1 MTINACKTDETESKK
16 NSSNHKTAASK
27 TAVAQQQ

>member
-1 MTINACKTDETESKK
+1 MHAKQMKQKVKK